1 MPNAFAVV
9 REAWKNS
16 STTSLELANM
26 GLVEKLMTEKI
37 NGWSLETAV
46 GPDPHLSQGDLVIFR
61 DSNDPLKEAG
71 IVVTA
76 DCDLK
81 NRKHA
86 QLVTLVPIVS
96 ILAAMENYLF
106 LEACEGQRRQI
117 LDFTCRALKIDSS
130 EESLV
135 IEARLRE
142 LFGSIPPDSPQ
153 AIAVDIILR
162 RRESL
167 SVKDYSALMN
177 AIGSKAKAAS
187 SLETQLLNKGDVLVL
202 PSAQKLGVEG
212 EIAWVRHIWQVPIG
226 QIAMKTSDV
235 KHCPGERVAR
245 LDSPYRYRLTQVMAQ
260 VFSDIGLPDST
271 RKFKDDIE
279 KVFANA

>member
-1 MPNAFAVV
+1 
-9 REAWKNS
+9 
-16 STTSLELANM
+16 
-26 GLVEKLMTEKI
+26 MTEQI

-46 GPDPHLSQGDLVIFR
+46 GPDPHLSQGDLVIFC
-61 DSNDPLKEAG
+61 DSSDPLKEAG

-86 QLVTLVPIVS
+86 HLVTLVPIVS
-96 ILAAMENYLF
+96 ILATMERYLF
-106 LEACEGQRRQI
+106 LEACEMQRPQI
-117 LDFTCRALKIDSS
+117 LDFACRTLKIDRG
-130 EESLV
+130 EELLI

-142 LFGSIPPDSPQ
+142 VFEEILPNSPQ

-162 RRESL
+162 QRESL
-167 SVKDYSALMN
+167 SVKEYAALMN

-187 SLETQLLNKGDVLVL
+187 SFEMQLLNKGDVMVL
-202 PSAQKLGVEG
+202 PSAEKLGVKG

-226 QIAMKTSDV
+226 QIAVKTSDI

-245 LDSPYRYRLTQVMAQ
+245 LESPYRYRLTQVMAQ
-260 VFSDIGLPDST
+260 VFSDIGLPDND
-271 RKFKDDIE
+271 RKFKNDIE
-279 KVFANA
+279 KVFANV